1 MRPKLKPSGTVFSCN
16 TFSLPAVQL
25 ISDSMSANCSENC
38 LLDPG
43 FLIDLLED
51 DKDRGSLG
59 SSFISVMLKISCNG
73 MVSTRVSPRAT
84 YKVSFVH
91 TMLFVCH
98 MLVNKNVILIFVSR
112 CRNTCSP
119 VKHQHL
125 QFILCFPK
133 LSIWQPAGRNR
144 VFADLQRRFF
154 VRFCSLQHGG
164 SGSSH
169 LPRMRPN
176 VRCRLVAVMFLFS
189 LTPGANKNGRVRVFT
204 SSVKNLKF
212 E

>member
-1 MRPKLKPSGTVFSCN
+1 
-16 TFSLPAVQL
+16 
-25 ISDSMSANCSENC
+25 MSANCSENC

-73 MVSTRVSPRAT
+73 MVSTSVSPRAT

-169 LPRMRPN
+169 LPRQCDQMYSRRRRFA
-176 VRCRLVAVMFLFS
+176 VRGTGDVLFS
-189 LTPGANKNGRVRVFT
+189 LTPGVNKNGRVRVFA
-204 SSVKNLKF
+204 SSVKNLKLNNI
-212 E
+212 